1 MKALIF
7 ALALMA
13 PALAIHANE
22 KPISIPHDPG
32 ARHALVEKTGNTQ
45 KRVVVTRREGMLGV
59 LYSRHV
65 YNCERSTVALLG
77 TGENLENLDSA
88 TPLSGML
95 PVVEDSTAYYIAA
108 EACG

>member
-1 MKALIF
+1 MKALII
-7 ALALMA
+7 ALTLMT
-13 PALAIHANE
+13 PALAAHAAQ

-32 ARHALVEKTGNTQ
+32 AQHALVEKSGHAKQ
-45 KRVVVTRREGMLGV
+45 RVVVTRREGMLGV

-77 TGENLENLDSA
+77 TGDSLENLDSA

-108 EACG
+108 EACS